1 VGLGLIRLY
10 FPDIPGN
17 DPGRTF
23 LRSKT
28 MKPDRPLWGLLQR
41 QPCWVPTWRG
51 GLALLLI
58 GVSLFIL
65 TVLQAYPFLAIIE
78 PVTGGALVVEGWSP
92 DYVLEAAMKEFKQ
105 HPYTKLYV
113 TGGPLERGAMLS
125 EYKTYAE
132 LAAAS
137 LLRMGLAAEAV
148 QAVPAPEV
156 YRDRTYR
163 SAIVLRHWLHQ
174 HQLTIT
180 NFTVFTLGA
189 HSRRTRLLFQ
199 KAMDQGSTVGIVAVP
214 DQQYDG
220 DHWWASS
227 EGVRTVIG
235 EAIAYTYVR
244 WFFYPPKNP

>member
-1 VGLGLIRLY
+1 
-10 FPDIPGN
+10 
-17 DPGRTF
+17 
-23 LRSKT
+23 
-28 MKPDRPLWGLLQR
+28 MKPDKQLWGLLQR
-41 QPCWVPTWRG
+41 RPCWVPTWRG

-58 GVSLFIL
+58 GTSLFTL
-65 TVLQAYPFLAIIE
+65 AVLQVYPFLAVKE
-78 PVTGGALVVEGWSP
+78 PAPGGALVVEGWSP
-92 DYVLEAAMKEFKQ
+92 DYVIEAAMKEFKQ

-113 TGGPLERGAMLS
+113 TGGPVERGSLLA

-132 LAAAS
+132 LGAAS
-137 LLRMGLAAEAV
+137 LLRLGLTAEAV

-163 SAIVLRHWLHQ
+163 SAIVLRNWLRQ
-174 HQLTIT
+174 HQLTVT
-180 NFTVFTLGA
+180 TFNVFTLGA

-199 KAMDQGSTVGIVAVP
+199 KAMDQGSAVGIVAVP

-220 DHWWASS
+220 EHWWTSS

-244 WFFYPPKNP
+244 LFFYPPKDS